1 MRSTVWALPWSVL
14 EPVWGT
20 AGSCVCSSVSCVES
34 DRPWLCMHLLRSTSA
49 SLPGAFRG
57 LLLCGTV
64 TTGSQLVSHTN
75 TYTYS
80 YAHTH
85 THPHTFTLASSCIHV
100 HTHMFILS
108 RTHTQ
113 PSHSPVAERQELH
126 AEHPTL
132 PVDISQ
138 RWRERGVKG
147 GTKPSSEPS
156 QCGLPWTAAMRGC
169 LTAVERLLQAVHPGC
184 VSGCTG

>member
-85 THPHTFTLASSCIHV
+85 THI
-100 HTHMFILS
+100 HTHSLSHPLVSMFTHICSYFLAHTHS
-108 RTHTQ
+108 RRTPQWLRGKSSMQSTQ
-113 PSHSPVAERQELH
+113 HCL
-126 AEHPTL
+126 
-132 PVDISQ
+132 
-138 RWRERGVKG
+138 
-147 GTKPSSEPS
+147 
-156 QCGLPWTAAMRGC
+156 WT
-169 LTAVERLLQAVHPGC
+169 
-184 VSGCTG
+184 